1 MADGRIII
9 DTLLDPHGLEKGL
22 ASIGDVAK
30 KGLKVFTGAVVAG
43 GAAMTGLGIKAI
55 SLASDLDEVQ
65 NVVDVTFGD
74 NAEVINQWAKEAA
87 ESFGM
92 SELAYKKYSGSLG
105 AMLKSMGLTSEQVK
119 NMSGNMVDLAGDM
132 ASFYNLDHD
141 TAFEKIRAGI
151 SGETEP
157 LKQLGINMSV
167 ANLEAFRLAEGLKK
181 PYNQMTQSEQAMLRY
196 QYLMSATADAQ
207 GDFERT
213 SDGLANQL
221 RIAKLN
227 MESLTSELGNL
238 LLPVAQE
245 AVKSFNDI
253 AGKLKEA
260 FEDPAVQESIKS
272 IAESIGDLITNVA
285 NFVADHLPDI
295 IDGFAWILDNAG
307 TIAAGV
313 VGIGVA
319 LTTMNVANMIL
330 GLANAFKAFKL
341 ANEGATVA
349 QWLMNTA
356 MSANPII
363 LVVGL
368 ITGLVAAIITLWN
381 TNEDFRNAV
390 IGAWEKIKE
399 VASDVWNGIVDVFNG
414 VIDFVKNNWQDIL
427 IFLVNPFVG
436 GFRLLYKNCE
446 GFRKFIDN
454 LVADVKQLFVDGW
467 NSISDFF
474 TITIPAKIDEIGQ
487 WFSEIPY
494 KIGYALGEAYLTVQ
508 GWGQQ
513 VSDFFTVTIPGW
525 IDSIGTWFSE
535 LPGRIKT
542 WFDQS
547 VADAKQW
554 LSDIYTSC
562 EISIDKTIEDISTW
576 FSALPGRVKTWFNNT
591 VDEAKQWGRDMYS
604 TAEKYV
610 TDTVNGIIDWF
621 KDLPGRMKEI
631 GKNIVEGIGEGISSA
646 KDYVIGK
653 ITGVKDNIVNG
664 FKDALG
670 IHSPSRLMRDIIG
683 TNIVKGIGV
692 GIEYE
697 MPDLNKQIDDNIEN
711 LTSMLKGTV
720 DYETARTTARVVAEN
735 NVNVENTNNEES
747 KSSRPVTN
755 IEHKHFHVSAK
766 EFMEILAPYADDVL
780 DEWRE
785 GR

>member
-9 DTLLDPHGLEKGL
+9 DTLLDSHGLEKGL
-22 ASIGDVAK
+22 TSIGDIAK
-30 KGLKVFTGAVVAG
+30 KGLKVFTGAIVAG

-65 NVVDVTFGD
+65 NVVNVAFGD
-74 NAEVINQWAKEAA
+74 DANVIDEWAKEAA
-87 ESFGM
+87 SAFGM
-92 SELAYKKYSGSLG
+92 SELAYKKYSGTMG
-105 AMLKSMGLTSEQVK
+105 AMLKSMGLTSEQVR

-132 ASFYNLDHD
+132 ASFYNLDHEV
-141 TAFEKIRAGI
+141 AFEKIRSGI

-227 MESLTSELGNL
+227 MESLTADLGKL

-253 AGKLKEA
+253 SDKLKEA
-260 FEDPAVQESIKS
+260 FDDPSVQESIKS

-285 NFVADHLPDI
+285 NFVADHLPNI

-313 VGIGVA
+313 VCIGVA

-330 GLANAFKAFKL
+330 GLVNAFKAFKL

-349 QWLMNTA
+349 QWLMNAA
-356 MSANPII
+356 MSANPIV

-381 TNEDFRNAV
+381 TNEDFRVAV
-390 IGAWEKIKE
+390 IRAWEKIKE
-399 VASDVWNGIVDVFNG
+399 VASNVWGGICDFFTEDIPNAFKSIKAFFTEDVP
-414 VIDFVKNNWQDIL
+414 NWFKEQCD
-427 IFLVNPFVG
+427 
-436 GFRLLYKNCE
+436 K
-446 GFRKFIDN
+446 
-454 LVADVKQLFVDGW
+454 VKQLFVDGW
-467 NSISDFF
+467 NSISNFF
-474 TITIPAKIDEIGQ
+474 TVTIPAKIDEIGQ

-494 KIGYALGEAYLTVQ
+494 KIGYALGQAYLTVQ

-525 IDSIGTWFSE
+525 IDDIGTWFSE

-562 EISIDKTIEDISTW
+562 ETSIDKTIEDISTW

-610 TDTVNGIIDWF
+610 TDTVDGIIDWF

-697 MPDLNKQIDDNIEN
+697 MPDLNKQIDNNIEN

-735 NVNVENTNNEES
+735 NVNVENTNSAS
-747 KSSRPVTN
+747 KNYNPSFNIIAKVSVPLDSEVIAEVTTPMVIENISEDQNSYSVSRGGN
-755 IEHKHFHVSAK
+755 
-766 EFMEILAPYADDVL
+766 
-780 DEWRE
+780 
-785 GR
+785 

>member
-1 MADGRIII
+1 MADGKIII

-65 NVVDVTFGD
+65 DVVDVTFGD
-74 NAEVINQWAKEAA
+74 NAEIINQWAKEAA
-87 ESFGM
+87 SAIGM
-92 SELAYKKYSGSLG
+92 SELAYKKYSGTMG
-105 AMLKSMGLTSEQVK
+105 AMLKSMGLTNEQVK
-119 NMSGNMVDLAGDM
+119 NMSGNMADLAGDM
-132 ASFYNLDHD
+132 ASFYNLDHEV
-141 TAFEKIRAGI
+141 AFEKIRSGI

-181 PYNQMTQSEQAMLRY
+181 PYNQMTQSEQALLRY

-227 MESLTSELGNL
+227 MESLTADLGKL

-253 AGKLKEA
+253 SDKLKEA
-260 FEDPAVQESIKS
+260 FDDPSVQASIKS

-285 NFVADHLPDI
+285 NFVANHLPNI

-330 GLANAFKAFKL
+330 GLVNAFKAFKL

-349 QWLMNTA
+349 QWLMNAA
-356 MSANPII
+356 MSANPIV

-381 TNEDFRNAV
+381 TNEDFRVAV
-390 IGAWEKIKE
+390 IRAWEKLKE
-399 VASDVWNGIVDVFNG
+399 VASNVWGRICDFFTEDIPNAFKSIKSFFTEDVP
-414 VIDFVKNNWQDIL
+414 NWFKEQCD
-427 IFLVNPFVG
+427 
-436 GFRLLYKNCE
+436 K
-446 GFRKFIDN
+446 
-454 LVADVKQLFVDGW
+454 VKQLFVDGW

-474 TITIPAKIDEIGQ
+474 TVTIPAKIDEIGQ

-494 KIGYALGEAYLTVQ
+494 KIGYALGEAYLTVT

-513 VSDFFTVTIPGW
+513 VSDFFTVTIPVW
-525 IDSIGTWFSE
+525 IDSIGNWFSE

-542 WFDQS
+542 CFDQS
-547 VADAKQW
+547 LADAKQW

-562 EISIDKTIEDISTW
+562 ENSIDKTIEDISTW

-610 TDTVNGIIDWF
+610 TDTVDGIIDWF

-697 MPDLNKQIDDNIEN
+697 MPDLNKQIDNNIEN

-735 NVNVENTNNEES
+735 NVNVENTNSAS
-747 KSSRPVTN
+747 KNYNPSFNIIAKVSVPLDSEVIAEVTTPMIIENISEDQNSYSVSRGGN
-755 IEHKHFHVSAK
+755 
-766 EFMEILAPYADDVL
+766 
-780 DEWRE
+780 
-785 GR
+785 

>member
-74 NAEVINQWAKEAA
+74 NAEIINQLAKEAA
-87 ESFGM
+87 SAIGM
-92 SELAYKKYSGSLG
+92 SELAYKKYSGTMG
-105 AMLKSMGLTSEQVK
+105 AMLKSMGLTNEQVK

-132 ASFYNLDHD
+132 ASFYNLDHEV
-141 TAFEKIRAGI
+141 AFEKIRSGI

-181 PYNQMTQSEQAMLRY
+181 PYNQMTQSEQALLRY

-227 MESLTSELGNL
+227 MESLTADLGKL

-253 AGKLKEA
+253 SDKLKEA
-260 FEDPAVQESIKS
+260 FDDPSVQASIKS

-285 NFVADHLPDI
+285 NFVANHLPNI

-330 GLANAFKAFKL
+330 GLVNAFKAFKL

-349 QWLMNTA
+349 QWLMNAA
-356 MSANPII
+356 MSANPIV

-381 TNEDFRNAV
+381 TNENFRVAV
-390 IGAWEKIKE
+390 IRAWEKIKE
-399 VASDVWNGIVDVFNG
+399 VASDVWGGICDFFTEDIPNAFKSIKAFFTEDVP
-414 VIDFVKNNWQDIL
+414 NWFKEQCD
-427 IFLVNPFVG
+427 
-436 GFRLLYKNCE
+436 K
-446 GFRKFIDN
+446 
-454 LVADVKQLFVDGW
+454 VKQLFIDGW
-467 NSISDFF
+467 NSISNFF
-474 TITIPAKIDEIGQ
+474 TVTIPAKIDEIGQ

-494 KIGYALGEAYLTVQ
+494 KIGYALGEAYLTVT

-513 VSDFFTVTIPGW
+513 VSDFFTVTIPVW
-525 IDSIGTWFSE
+525 IDSIGNWFSE
-535 LPGRIKT
+535 LPGRIKIC
-542 WFDQS
+542 FDQS
-547 VADAKQW
+547 LADAKQW

-562 EISIDKTIEDISTW
+562 ENSIDKTIEDISTW

-610 TDTVNGIIDWF
+610 TDTVDGIIDWF

-697 MPDLNKQIDDNIEN
+697 MPDLNKQIDNNIEN

-735 NVNVENTNNEES
+735 NVNVENTNSAS
-747 KSSRPVTN
+747 KNYNPSFNIIAKVSVPLDSEVIAEVTTPMIIENISEDQNSYSVSRGGN
-755 IEHKHFHVSAK
+755 
-766 EFMEILAPYADDVL
+766 
-780 DEWRE
+780 
-785 GR
+785 

>member
-1 MADGRIII
+1 MADGKIII

-74 NAEVINQWAKEAA
+74 NAEIINQWAKEAA
-87 ESFGM
+87 SAIGM
-92 SELAYKKYSGSLG
+92 SELAYKKYSGTMG
-105 AMLKSMGLTSEQVK
+105 AMLKSMGLTNEQVK

-132 ASFYNLDHD
+132 ASFYNLDHEV
-141 TAFEKIRAGI
+141 AFEKIRSGI

-181 PYNQMTQSEQAMLRY
+181 PYNQMTQSEQALLRY

-227 MESLTSELGNL
+227 MESLTADLGKL

-253 AGKLKEA
+253 SDKLKEA
-260 FEDPAVQESIKS
+260 FDDPSVQASIKS

-285 NFVADHLPDI
+285 NFVANHLPNI

-330 GLANAFKAFKL
+330 GLVNAFKAFKL

-349 QWLMNTA
+349 QWLMNAA
-356 MSANPII
+356 MSANPIV

-381 TNEDFRNAV
+381 TNEDFRVAV
-390 IGAWEKIKE
+390 IRAWEKLKE
-399 VASDVWNGIVDVFNG
+399 VASNVWGRICDFFTEDIPNAFKSIKSFFTEDVP
-414 VIDFVKNNWQDIL
+414 NWFKEQCD
-427 IFLVNPFVG
+427 
-436 GFRLLYKNCE
+436 K
-446 GFRKFIDN
+446 
-454 LVADVKQLFVDGW
+454 VKQLFVDGW

-474 TITIPAKIDEIGQ
+474 TVTIPAKIDEIGQ

-494 KIGYALGEAYLTVQ
+494 KIGYALGEAYLTVT

-513 VSDFFTVTIPGW
+513 VSDFFTVTIPVW
-525 IDSIGTWFSE
+525 IDSIGNWFSE

-542 WFDQS
+542 CFDQS
-547 VADAKQW
+547 LADAKQW

-562 EISIDKTIEDISTW
+562 ENSIDKTIEDISTW

-610 TDTVNGIIDWF
+610 TDTVDGIIDWF

-697 MPDLNKQIDDNIEN
+697 MPDLNKQIDNNIEN

-735 NVNVENTNNEES
+735 NVNVENTNSAS
-747 KSSRPVTN
+747 KNYNPSFNIIAKVSVPLDSEVIAEVTTPMIIENISEDQNSYSVSRGGN
-755 IEHKHFHVSAK
+755 
-766 EFMEILAPYADDVL
+766 
-780 DEWRE
+780 
-785 GR
+785 

>member
-74 NAEVINQWAKEAA
+74 NAEIINQWAKEAA

-227 MESLTSELGNL
+227 IESLTSELGNL

-330 GLANAFKAFKL
+330 GLVNAFKAFKL

-349 QWLMNTA
+349 QWLMNAA
-356 MSANPII
+356 MSASPII

-399 VASDVWNGIVDVFNG
+399 VASDVWGGICDFFTEDIPNAFESVKSFFTEDVPNWFKEQCDKAKQF
-414 VIDFVKNNWQDIL
+414 VI
-427 IFLVNPFVG
+427 
-436 GFRLLYKNCE
+436 
-446 GFRKFIDN
+446 
-454 LVADVKQLFVDGW
+454 DGW

-562 EISIDKTIEDISTW
+562 ETSIDKTIEDISTW
-576 FSALPGRVKTWFNNT
+576 FSALPRRVKTWFNNT

-735 NVNVENTNNEES
+735 NVNVENTNSAS
-747 KSSRPVTN
+747 KNYNPSFNIIAKVSVPLDSEVIAEVTTPMVIENISEDQNSYSISRGGN
-755 IEHKHFHVSAK
+755 
-766 EFMEILAPYADDVL
+766 
-780 DEWRE
+780 
-785 GR
+785 